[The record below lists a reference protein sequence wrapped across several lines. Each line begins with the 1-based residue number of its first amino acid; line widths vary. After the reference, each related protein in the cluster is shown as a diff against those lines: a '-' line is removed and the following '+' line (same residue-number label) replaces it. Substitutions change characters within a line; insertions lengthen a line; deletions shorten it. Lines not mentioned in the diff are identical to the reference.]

1 VAEPRV
7 VDGLEHHHAAPAARR
22 RVPRQRAQLQ
32 VVPARP
38 AAAAQAPVS
47 SRSVDQR
54 RKQVAEEEVRPRH
67 APVGDGGDDQG
78 DRRLL
83 HCQR

>member
-7 VDGLEHHHAAPAARR
+7 VDGLEHHHAAPAPARG

-38 AAAAQAPVS
+38 AAAA
-47 SRSVDQR
+47 
-54 RKQVAEEEVRPRH
+54 
-67 APVGDGGDDQG
+67 
-78 DRRLL
+78 
-83 HCQR
+83 

>member
-7 VDGLEHHHAAPAARR
+7 VDGLEHHHAAPPARG

-38 AAAAQAPVS
+38 AAAADAPVS
-47 SRSVDQR
+47 FTERGSEETCNGGGGGETDARTSR
-54 RKQVAEEEVRPRH
+54 
-67 APVGDGGDDQG
+67 
-78 DRRLL
+78 
-83 HCQR
+83 